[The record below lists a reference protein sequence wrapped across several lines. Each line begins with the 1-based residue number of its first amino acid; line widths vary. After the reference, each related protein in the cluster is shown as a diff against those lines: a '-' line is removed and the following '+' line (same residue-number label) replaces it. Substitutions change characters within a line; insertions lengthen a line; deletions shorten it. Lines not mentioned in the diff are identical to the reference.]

1 MSEQQRRAVP
11 NPAKRPTIR
20 DVAAVAGVSKSL
32 VSLVYSDPEKVSEA
46 RKSRVLAAADE
57 LGFRPNLLARSLATN
72 MSDFIG
78 ILVADPINPVFAE
91 IIDAASLEFDRAGR
105 RGLMTTA
112 VLPESGTV
120 RQLDEG
126 TIATL
131 SDLRPRS
138 VLIAGSL
145 PDAASLGALAEDRPV
160 VVASG
165 LAEGL
170 PNAGCV
176 RTDDRKGL
184 ALLVEHL
191 TSLGHRDIAHLGGLA
206 AAGRSRAEA
215 YEEAMTAHGLAGHVQ
230 VQESDF
236 TELGGYVAAT
246 SLLSRATPPTAIIAP
261 NDLAA
266 LGVQRAL
273 EERGLTT
280 DDVALTGYDNSF
292 LASIAGV
299 SLTSVDPHNGVI
311 GREAARWLIEA
322 EAGNESLPQELL
334 VEPRLVV
341 RRSSGKGV

>member
-1 MSEQQRRAVP
+1 MSEQERGPVA

-46 RKSRVLAAADE
+46 RKGRVLAAAEE

-78 ILVADPINPVFAE
+78 ILVADPVNPFFAE

-112 VLPESGTV
+112 VLPKSGTV
-120 RQLDEG
+120 RRLNEG

-145 PDAASLGALAEDRPV
+145 PDVTSLGSLAEDRPV

-170 PNAGCV
+170 PNAGSV

-191 TSLGHRDIAHLGGLA
+191 TGLGHSDIAHLGGVTA
-206 AAGRSRAEA
+206 VGRSRAEA
-215 YEEAMTAHGLAGHVQ
+215 YEEAMTTHGLARHVHVQ
-230 VQESDF
+230 DSDF

-246 SLLSRATPPTAIIAP
+246 SLLSRGTPPTAIIAA

-273 EERGLTT
+273 DERGLTPE
-280 DDVALTGYDNSF
+280 DVALTGYDNSF

-322 EAGNESLPQELL
+322 EAGNDSLPHELL
-334 VEPRLVV
+334 IEPRLVV
-341 RRSSGKGV
+341 RRSSGSGI

>member
-1 MSEQQRRAVP
+1 MSEHQRNAVP
-11 NPAKRPTIR
+11 NSVKRPTIR

-46 RKSRVLAAADE
+46 RKSRVLAAAEE

-78 ILVADPINPVFAE
+78 ILVADPVNPVFAE

-112 VLPESGTV
+112 VLPQAGTV
-120 RQLDEG
+120 RRLNEG

-145 PDAASLGALAEDRPV
+145 PDVASLGSLAEDRPV

-165 LAEGL
+165 LTEGL
-170 PNAGCV
+170 PNAGSV

-191 TSLGHRDIAHLGGLA
+191 TSLGHSDIVHLGGLTA
-206 AAGRSRAEA
+206 VGRSRADA
-215 YEEAMTAHGLAGHVQ
+215 YEEAMTKHGLGSYVHVQ
-230 VQESDF
+230 DSDF
-236 TELGGYVAAT
+236 TELGGYMAAT
-246 SLLSRATPPTAIIAP
+246 SVLTRATRPTAIIAS

-273 EERGLTT
+273 DERGLTP

-299 SLTSVDPHNGVI
+299 SLTSVDPHNAVI

-322 EAGNESLPQELL
+322 EAGKDSLPSELL

-341 RRSSGKGV
+341 RRSSGKGI